1 MFKLIWC
8 VDANGCILPIVVS
21 LYGIACSLCS
31 KLMCI
36 VTRTILWHQ
45 EGNFGT
51 HACICWMIIAWA
63 HQIWWRE
70 IENSCK
76 VTVLLKVI
84 SLMLWIPY
92 FPTRNVLLEK
102 NWIFSKRVFRS
113 RFFSSRFSWPFKDL
127 KDSTPK
133 ITVCVV
139 HLSFMGKAVHFYG
152 LISRLMVCLSSKKCI
167 VAMFS
172 CFKKSEKVLLRK
184 VYLLA
189 WCLMLNWL
197 RKHSFICAAKTWNL
211 CFFYSFWKVFIEK
224 HVKKIIKVM
233 KNGNSLRQEKVQVI
247 MYHVI
252 EHFISSLADNKNELP
267 KNEQYFYF
275 SFCRRY
281 RDFP

>member
-1 MFKLIWC
+1 M
-8 VDANGCILPIVVS
+8 
-21 LYGIACSLCS
+21 YGIACSLCS

-36 VTRTILWHQ
+36 VTRTILWQQ
-45 EGNFGT
+45 EGNFST

-92 FPTRNVLLEK
+92 FPTKNVLLDK
-102 NWIFSKRVFRS
+102 NWIFSAGVFRS
-113 RFFSSRFSWPFKDL
+113 RFFSSRFSWPFKDF

-133 ITVCVV
+133 TTVSVV
-139 HLSFMGKAVHFYG
+139 RLSFMGKAVHFYG
-152 LISRLMVCLSSKKCI
+152 LISKLMVCLSSKKCI

-197 RKHSFICAAKTWNL
+197 RRHAFIYTTKTWNL
-211 CFFYSFWKVFIEK
+211 CFSNSFWKGFMEK

-233 KNGNSLRQEKVQVI
+233 KNGNSLRQQKVQVI
-247 MYHVI
+247 MYHVLWAF
-252 EHFISSLADNKNELP
+252 HKLTCRQCKWTP